1 MANEELKM
9 ETKCFDAN
17 EYGYLYGLNKK
28 IPDEEFEKV
37 KPYFRKFKRMDFIEG
52 NVQVTG
58 RPEGYRCLEK
68 DVSKVEEILGIT
80 NTLEKRQNKVNEA
93 FADPIKKANL
103 KNKSYEWLTML
114 FQRTGTRPKQDLSRL
129 VIHSTKIY
137 DPQDSFKNG
146 AKDGEGELFIYTPHG
161 MWYVINNSGEYAD
174 LSLNNLKTKDGGA
187 IGYRLMYEDLIDRLI
202 RIYTEE
208 NEYTGEKLY

>member
-1 MANEELKM
+1 MNDELIV
-9 ETKCFDAN
+9 ESKCYDAN

-37 KPYFRKFKRMDFIEG
+37 KPYFRKFKRMDFVEG

-80 NTLEKRQNKVNEA
+80 NTLKKRQDKVKEA
-93 FADPIKKANL
+93 FKDPIKKANL
-103 KNKSYEWLTML
+103 IDKSYEWLKIL
-114 FQRTGTRPKQDLSRL
+114 FEKSGTRPEQDLSRL
-129 VIHSTKIY
+129 AVHSTKIY
-137 DPQDSFKNG
+137 DPQDSFKKGENE
-146 AKDGEGELFIYTPHG
+146 GEGELFIYTPHG
-161 MWYVINNSGEYAD
+161 MWYIINNCSKYAD
-174 LSLNNLKTKDGGA
+174 KSLNNVKTSKGGA
-187 IGYRLMYEDLIDRLI
+187 IGHRLVYDDLVDRLI

-208 NEYTGEKLY
+208 NLYRGDRLY

>member
-1 MANEELKM
+1 MADDELKM
-9 ETKCFDAN
+9 ESKCYDAN

-37 KPYFRKFKRMDFIEG
+37 KPYFRKFKRMDFVEG

-58 RPEGYRCLEK
+58 RPEGWRCLEK

-80 NTLEKRQNKVNEA
+80 NTLEKRRAKIEKA
-93 FADPIKKANL
+93 FAEPIEKL
-103 KNKSYEWLTML
+103 KLKDQTYAWLQTL
-114 FQRTGTRPKQDLSRL
+114 FRKGGTQPKQDLSRL

-146 AKDGEGELFIYTPHG
+146 AEYGEGELFIYTPHG
-161 MWYVINNSGEYAD
+161 MWYIINNNGENSNK
-174 LSLNNLKTKDGGA
+174 SLNNVKSDAGGA
-187 IGYRLMYEDLIDRLI
+187 IGYRLMYEDTLDTLI

-208 NEYTGEKLY
+208 NEYSGEKLF

>member
-1 MANEELKM
+1 MADDELKM
-9 ETKCFDAN
+9 ESKCYDAN

-37 KPYFRKFKRMDFIEG
+37 KPYFRKFKRMDFVEG

-58 RPEGYRCLEK
+58 RPEGWRCLEK

-80 NTLEKRQNKVNEA
+80 NTLEKRQNKVKEA

-103 KNKSYEWLTML
+103 KDKSYEWLTML
-114 FQRTGTRPKQDLSRL
+114 FQRTGTRPEQDLSRL
-129 VIHSTKIY
+129 AIHSTKIY
-137 DPQDSFKNG
+137 DPDDSFKNRS
-146 AKDGEGELFIYTPHG
+146 KYGEGELFIYTPHG
-161 MWYVINNSGEYAD
+161 MWYIINNCGEYSN
-174 LSLNNLKTKDGGA
+174 LSLNNVKTSDGGA
-187 IGYRLMYEDLIDRLI
+187 IGYRLMYDDLIDRLI

-208 NEYTGEKLY
+208 NEYSGEKLY